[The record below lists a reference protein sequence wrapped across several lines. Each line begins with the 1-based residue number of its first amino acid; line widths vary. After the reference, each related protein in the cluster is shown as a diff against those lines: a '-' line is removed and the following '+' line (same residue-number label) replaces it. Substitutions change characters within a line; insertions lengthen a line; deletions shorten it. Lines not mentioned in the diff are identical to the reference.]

1 VARYTGHDGGR
12 KIEVVTHWTTK
23 CELIIDG
30 KQADSGAMPLL
41 GGTLKL
47 ADTLTG
53 ILVNVT
59 SGNGL
64 HPKVVL
70 LANGEELPLRR
81 E

>member
-1 VARYTGHDGGR
+1 VARYTGDDGGR
-12 KIEVVTHWTTK
+12 QIEVVTHWTTK

-30 KQADSGAMPLL
+30 KQTDSGALPLL

-47 ADTLTG
+47 TDTLTG

-64 HPKVVL
+64 HPKVAL